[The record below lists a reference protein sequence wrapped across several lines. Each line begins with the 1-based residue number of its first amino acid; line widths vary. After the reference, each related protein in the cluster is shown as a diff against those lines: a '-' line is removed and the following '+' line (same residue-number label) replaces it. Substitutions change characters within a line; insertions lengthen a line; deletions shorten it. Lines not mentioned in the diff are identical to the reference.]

1 MERIYTEK
9 NMFRNFQLSLLRS
22 VGEDQKPFVCLLFF
36 FPHGAVFLPE

>member
-9 NMFRNFQLSLLRS
+9 NIFRNFQLSLLGS
-22 VGEDQKPFVCLLFF
+22 VGEDQKPFVCLFLF